1 MWVDWA
7 SSIDEN
13 RPAVIVALLMID
25 MICHRIRDALKH
37 ILNISRH
44 GNQYIQVNEP
54 WKKIKGGDSERWGL
68 YLDVLH
74 FISRKFLFYNKTET
88 GKWLFFNSKHLC
100 LEEKLIW
107 FISDKMS

>member
-13 RPAVIVALLMID
+13 HPAVIVALLMID

-68 YLDVLH
+68 YLDLCYILLVTNFY
-74 FISRKFLFYNKTET
+74 FIIKQRREND
-88 GKWLFFNSKHLC
+88 FFFK
-100 LEEKLIW
+100 
-107 FISDKMS
+107 

>member
-13 RPAVIVALLMID
+13 RPAVIVD

-68 YLDVLH
+68 YLDLCYILLVTNFY
-74 FISRKFLFYNKTET
+74 FIIKQRRENDF
-88 GKWLFFNSKHLC
+88 FFNSKHLC